1 VSVVGGA
8 DSVGLVA
15 MELEGNAG
23 VVAGF
28 TCAEDAGTFV
38 VQDSLIDQVVDPIT
52 GLERGVELYEGV
64 GPEQAVVEASPDLVL
79 DAGVLYPDEA
89 AYVRSVI
96 SDEAVA

>member
-1 VSVVGGA
+1 MSVVGGA

-64 GPEQAVVEASPDLVL
+64 GPEQTLIEALSYLFF
-79 DAGVLYPDEA
+79 DAGILYPDETS
-89 AYVRSVI
+89 YVNQRRR
-96 SDEAVA
+96 